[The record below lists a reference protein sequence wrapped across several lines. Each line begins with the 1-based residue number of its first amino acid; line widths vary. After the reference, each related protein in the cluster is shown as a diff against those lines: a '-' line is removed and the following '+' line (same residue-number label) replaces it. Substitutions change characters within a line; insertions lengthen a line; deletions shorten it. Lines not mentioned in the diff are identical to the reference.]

1 MASTLQ
7 QIEADIQAA
16 AAPGFR
22 NRLLARGEAR
32 SVIWRDGE
40 LPPEAPN
47 FSPLLTYDLLS
58 YGYGLLGLG
67 LRLRE
72 LAGNEALARIAFEN
86 AAGAIEAVVA
96 KGVPQD
102 SDRGFHHLI
111 AACAYHLGR
120 FSARAYSLLN
130 SHLDGANVSPIERA
144 LALLVLR
151 RLDELQRDLVAFR
164 LGGRGTD
171 EQHCRVLRGE
181 SG

>member
-47 FSPLLTYDLLS
+47 FSPLLTYDLFS
-58 YGYGLLGLG
+58 YGYSLLGLG

-72 LAGNEALARIAFEN
+72 LGGDEGLARVAFEN
-86 AAGAIEAVVA
+86 TTGAIEAVVA
-96 KGVPQD
+96 KGVRRTATGD
-102 SDRGFHHLI
+102 FTTSSRL
-111 AACAYHLGR
+111 
-120 FSARAYSLLN
+120 ARTTWVGSL
-130 SHLDGANVSPIERA
+130 RA
-144 LALLVLR
+144 LIR
-151 RLDELQRDLVAFR
+151 Y
-164 LGGRGTD
+164 
-171 EQHCRVLRGE
+171 
-181 SG
+181 